1 MTPEQRLQAIFA
13 KSIQHDDEQSYR
25 SKLENKLV
33 ATSHELKEL
42 ANKIEEKVTNLIFI
56 EMDEFLESQGWISEI
71 HDAKNKRYTQAF
83 KNIYNISAI
92 KPTSGKF
99 EFIIKHDL
107 FENIDHRVEVSF
119 KDSTNLSHFKTATQ
133 VLNIKKDMS
142 IEVLE
147 DWVKGLQS
155 THQKLKTES
164 DKLKLEDLTFEV
176 IKIGQSHQKKR
187 PNFIEAFLS
196 ILENQ

>member
-83 KNIYNISAI
+83 KNIYISAI
-92 KPTSGKF
+92 KPASGKF

-107 FENIDHRVEVSF
+107 FESIDHRIEVSF
-119 KDSTNLSHFKTATQ
+119 KDSTTLSHFKTATQ
-133 VLNIKKDMS
+133 SLNIKKDMP

-164 DKLKLEDLTFEV
+164 EKLKLEDLTFEV
-176 IKIGQSHQKKR
+176 IKVGQSHPKKL

-196 ILENQ
+196 ILENK

>member
-13 KSIQHDDEQSYR
+13 KSIQHDGEQSYR

-42 ANKIEEKVTNLIFI
+42 AHKIEEKIANLIFI
-56 EMDEFLESQGWISEI
+56 EMDKFLESQGWISEI

-83 KNIYNISAI
+83 KNIYISAI
-92 KPTSGKF
+92 KPASGKF

-107 FENIDHRVEVSF
+107 FESIDHRIEVSF
-119 KDSTNLSHFKTATQ
+119 KDSTTISHFKTATQ
-133 VLNIKKDMS
+133 SLNIKKDMS

-155 THQKLKTES
+155 THQKLKIES
-164 DKLKLEDLTFEV
+164 EKLKLEDLTFEV
-176 IKIGQSHQKKR
+176 IKVGQSHRKKL

>member
-13 KSIQHDDEQSYR
+13 KSIQHDGEQSYR
-25 SKLENKLV
+25 SKLDNKLV
-33 ATSHELKEL
+33 AKSHELKEL
-42 ANKIEEKVTNLIFI
+42 AHKIEEKVTNLIFI
-56 EMDEFLESQGWISEI
+56 EMDKFLESQGWISEI
-71 HDAKNKRYTQAF
+71 QDAKNKRYTQAF
-83 KNIYNISAI
+83 KNIYISAI
-92 KPTSGKF
+92 KPASGKF

-107 FENIDHRVEVSF
+107 FESINHRIEVSF
-119 KDSTNLSHFKTATQ
+119 KDSTTISHFKTATQ
-133 VLNIKKDMS
+133 SLNIKKDMS

-164 DKLKLEDLTFEV
+164 EKLKLEDLTFEV
-176 IKIGQSHQKKR
+176 IKVGQSHRKKL

>member
-1 MTPEQRLQAIFA
+1 MTPEQRLQVIFA

-83 KNIYNISAI
+83 KNIYISAI

-107 FENIDHRVEVSF
+107 FESIDHRIEVSF
-119 KDSTNLSHFKTATQ
+119 KDSTTLSHFKTATQ

-176 IKIGQSHQKKR
+176 IKVGQSHQKKL

>member
-1 MTPEQRLQAIFA
+1 M
-13 KSIQHDDEQSYR
+13 
-25 SKLENKLV
+25 ENKLV

-56 EMDEFLESQGWISEI
+56 EMDKFLESQGWISEI

-83 KNIYNISAI
+83 KNIYISAI
-92 KPTSGKF
+92 KPASGKF

-107 FENIDHRVEVSF
+107 FESIDHRIEVSF
-119 KDSTNLSHFKTATQ
+119 KDSTTTSHFKTATQ
-133 VLNIKKDMS
+133 SLNIKKDMS

-155 THQKLKTES
+155 THQKLKIES
-164 DKLKLEDLTFEV
+164 EKLKLEDLTFEV
-176 IKIGQSHQKKR
+176 IKVGQSHRKKR

>member
-56 EMDEFLESQGWISEI
+56 EMDKFLESQGWISEI

-83 KNIYNISAI
+83 KNIYISAI

-107 FENIDHRVEVSF
+107 FESIDHRIEVSF
-119 KDSTNLSHFKTATQ
+119 KDSTTLSHFKTATQ
-133 VLNIKKDMS
+133 ILNIKKDMS

-164 DKLKLEDLTFEV
+164 DKLKLENLTFEV
-176 IKIGQSHQKKR
+176 IKVGQTHRKKL